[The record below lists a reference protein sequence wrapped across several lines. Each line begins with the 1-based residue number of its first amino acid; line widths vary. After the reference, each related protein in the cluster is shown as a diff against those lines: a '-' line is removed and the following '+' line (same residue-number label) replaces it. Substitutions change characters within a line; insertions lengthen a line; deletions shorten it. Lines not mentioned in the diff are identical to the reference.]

1 MDENKN
7 ENNQYSKIYY
17 EKDNWKKCLLMIL
30 AAFLGGFF
38 AFYFVMDQAVNR
50 YEKRHY
56 NPKHFEEKIFND
68 IENSFKNELKEFD
81 RMMSKHNK
89 ISALDMAMPIFIMD
103 SVKIK
108 TEFEDNHFNI
118 VVDLKPF
125 QGDENKINYNVVGRK
140 LTVFGSSSV
149 KDKNSEHD
157 ISFSQDFILPENA
170 DTVNIRKIKDGKKL
184 IISIPLKEI

>member
-1 MDENKN
+1 MEENKN
-7 ENNQYSKIYY
+7 ENNQYSKVYY
-17 EKDNWKKCLLMIL
+17 QKDSWRKCLLMML
-30 AAFLGGFF
+30 AAFLGGFL

-50 YEKRHY
+50 YEKRHF
-56 NPKHFEEKIFND
+56 NPKHIEQKMFDDFEK
-68 IENSFKNELKEFD
+68 SFKNEMKEFD

-89 ISALDMAMPIFIMD
+89 ISALDMTMPLFMMD

-118 VVDLKPF
+118 VVGLKPF
-125 QGDENKINYNVVGRK
+125 QGDENKINYNIVGRK

-170 DTVNIRKIKDGKKL
+170 DTTNIQKIKDGKKL
-184 IISIPLKEI
+184 IISVPLKKI